1 MTTPPCHPDLL
12 ILQGTCAGHLA
23 NILVDSGASMDF
35 INHRYMTEHR
45 LPKTK
50 EDPHGRVTLAD
61 GSVRPCTQ
69 ISDNTVT
76 LSGYQTLCHLHVTDL
91 GPHDLILG
99 QPWLQSNNPDI
110 DWAQRTLRPRIQ
122 GPQRPTQIAV
132 APNSGAPWTTSSKD
146 IPVISS
152 LQASR
157 ALRHGASGYLA
168 LVRTAE
174 TTAETTTVTPAP
186 QTSDARL
193 QEVLNRYQGVF
204 QPLPNKL
211 PPRRD
216 VDHHID
222 LEPGG
227 AQPYQGIYRMSPLEL
242 GELRKQLDDLLEK
255 GFIKPSKSPFG
266 APILFVHKKDGGLR
280 MCIDYRALNKITV
293 KNRYPIPRIDDLLDQ
308 LNGAKVFSKLDL
320 ASGYWQVRI
329 AEGDTHKTAFRS
341 RYGHFEFLVLR
352 RYTLWPHQ
360 RAKYG
365 HDPHE
370 PSAPALPRQVR
381 RGLPGRHPHLL
392 QVP

>member
-12 ILQGTCAGHLA
+12 ILQGTCAGHPA

-35 INHRYMTEHR
+35 INHRYMAKHR

-76 LSGYQTLCHLHVTDL
+76 LSGYQTSCHLHVTDL

-122 GPQRPTQIAV
+122 GPERPTQIIV
-132 APNSGAPWTTSSKD
+132 APSSEAPRTTSSKD

-174 TTAETTTVTPAP
+174 TTTAETTTVTPAP
-186 QTSDARL
+186 QTSPRPATGGA
-193 QEVLNRYQGVF
+193 E
-204 QPLPNKL
+204 PA
-211 PPRRD
+211 PRR
-216 VDHHID
+216 
-222 LEPGG
+222 LP
-227 AQPYQGIYRMSPLEL
+227 
-242 GELRKQLDDLLEK
+242 
-255 GFIKPSKSPFG
+255 
-266 APILFVHKKDGGLR
+266 
-280 MCIDYRALNKITV
+280 
-293 KNRYPIPRIDDLLDQ
+293 
-308 LNGAKVFSKLDL
+308 
-320 ASGYWQVRI
+320 ASSQ
-329 AEGDTHKTAFRS
+329 
-341 RYGHFEFLVLR
+341 
-352 RYTLWPHQ
+352 
-360 RAKYG
+360 
-365 HDPHE
+365 
-370 PSAPALPRQVR
+370 
-381 RGLPGRHPHLL
+381 
-392 QVP
+392 